1 MEATGIIAVEQ
12 LARGIFAIGP
22 LSLGVVALGHLATGV
37 RWGAGMVDVG
47 GTSGGLLGAGTVRQG
62 LVLFDSAAPSRAPPR
77 RPFRRCLPLPFLPV
91 CALWVVAVE
100 IALAH
105 GVTRDSGILKDPI
118 PVVPTTVSGPKV
130 MR

>member
-47 GTSGGLLGAGTVRQG
+47 GTSGGLL
-62 LVLFDSAAPSRAPPR
+62 VLAPFGKGSFSSIRRLRPELLPSPVPEMPPPPVPPR
-77 RPFRRCLPLPFLPV
+77 VRPVGGR
-91 CALWVVAVE
+91 
-100 IALAH
+100 
-105 GVTRDSGILKDPI
+105 G
-118 PVVPTTVSGPKV
+118 GPSAPA
-130 MR
+130 RGHPR